1 MKHENALAKTAVPA
15 IVQLLPEDRFFQK
28 MADLREL
35 IARRAYALFTE
46 SGFTHGHDLEHWL
59 RAESQLLTLTPIE
72 VSESQEA
79 ITIKAVLTG
88 YSAKDIEIHVEPLR
102 LFISGQ
108 RREESED
115 KKGTTIQSEQRLSR
129 IFRSMDLPAQI
140 DPQRVR
146 ATFSAG
152 ELQIVLPRV
161 TAAMK
166 AAA

>member
-1 MKHENALAKTAVPA
+1 MKHENALETAVAPV

-59 RAESQLLTLTPIE
+59 HAESQLLTITPLE

-79 ITIKAVLTG
+79 ITVRAALPG

-102 LFISGQ
+102 FFISGQ
-108 RREESED
+108 HREESEN
-115 KKGTTIQSEQRLSR
+115 KKGKTIQSEQRFHR
-129 IFRSMDLPAQI
+129 TFRSMDLPARI
-140 DPQRVR
+140 DPERVR
-146 ATFSAG
+146 ATFSDG
-152 ELQIVLPRV
+152 KLQIVLPKV
-161 TAAMK
+161 ADAMK

>member
-1 MKHENALAKTAVPA
+1 MKRQNAVETAVAPA

-28 MADLREL
+28 MADLRES
-35 IARRAYALFTE
+35 IAQRAYALFTE
-46 SGFTHGHDLEHWL
+46 SGFSHGHDLEHWL
-59 RAESQLLTLTPIE
+59 RAESQLLTHTPLE

-79 ITIKAVLTG
+79 ITVKAALPG

-115 KKGTTIQSEQRLSR
+115 KKGKSIQSEQRLNR

-140 DPQRVR
+140 DPERVR
-146 ATFSAG
+146 ATLSGG
-152 ELQIVLPRV
+152 ELQIVLPKV